1 MSTSLNG
8 QSFCCFSFVLR
19 PYALR
24 TEGFRE
30 MVEKQTTKRQR
41 TRGPK
46 TKCTD
51 PILAQ
56 LKKEVDS
63 NLPKTATCSAIKPPG
78 DLLCDM
84 IQYVNPKVFGDLDK
98 LPNGVPTQ
106 SADYRA
112 RNYKTVMCRLWLLDG
127 RCKFRGLMMGNP
139 KYKTKPCINFSQ
151 YGVCQYGYRCLYIHK
166 SPQEDVTAFQMA
178 QLAVQQ
184 IPGST
189 PVPVPI
195 HVAPVN
201 MMMDTANRQP
211 IYTSAP
217 FYNPMAS
224 QQHARTVVP
233 IDPWIS
239 VRTSNAAYV
248 DSMSVSESQS
258 RSFGCVASIRP
269 GLNLHTRSVDRRSRG
284 IRCARQFGCE
294 MSVARGLFLGAFLL
308 GCVCVVLGMLV
319 VMVDERWL
327 QTVVFYEKDPISNDL
342 CGVAKVNASGY
353 FKAHVVEKDGG
364 GGKGVW
370 AP

>member
-1 MSTSLNG
+1 M
-8 QSFCCFSFVLR
+8 
-19 PYALR
+19 A
-24 TEGFRE
+24 
-30 MVEKQTTKRQR
+30 EKQTTKRQR

-195 HVAPVN
+195 HVVIN

-248 DSMSVSESQS
+248 DSMSVSESQ
-258 RSFGCVASIRP
+258 R
-269 GLNLHTRSVDRRSRG
+269 
-284 IRCARQFGCE
+284 
-294 MSVARGLFLGAFLL
+294 
-308 GCVCVVLGMLV
+308 
-319 VMVDERWL
+319 
-327 QTVVFYEKDPISNDL
+327 
-342 CGVAKVNASGY
+342 
-353 FKAHVVEKDGG
+353 
-364 GGKGVW
+364 
-370 AP
+370 